1 MRGYF
6 PRSAWGDTEV
16 TPGRPHSNAV
26 FLTQGFMTGA
36 SKVTLVAT
44 AQGGRAPGWELGLSS
59 SSDTDSVDL
68 DRPTGSPVS
77 VAPLSQ

>member
-1 MRGYF
+1 M
-6 PRSAWGDTEV
+6 
-16 TPGRPHSNAV
+16 TPGWPLSNAV
-26 FLTQGFMTGA
+26 FLTQGFMSGA

-44 AQGGRAPGWELGLSS
+44 AQGGSAPGWELGLSS

-68 DRPTGSPVS
+68 DRPTSSPAS